1 MNTERTIEVGSRV
14 EHKESQWDV
23 TSIKKGWYGL
33 QRVLTSP
40 EGGNSEGETAK
51 ARLKDLV
58 LIEIDGEDHDGNKM
72 AGILANYRAGYV
84 PSIAASG
91 KKSLSNG
98 DAVAKALEGINAQE
112 VLLMAESLL
121 GLPSGTLQAQ
131 YARLNPGQQ
140 RMNAGNR
147 LRAAVKKGTIAVV
160 DGELREVAK

>member
-1 MNTERTIEVGSRV
+1 MSTKCISINIEVGSRV
-14 EHKESQWDV
+14 EFKEAQWDV
-23 TSIKKGWYGL
+23 ATIEKGWYGL
-33 QRVLTSP
+33 T
-40 EGGNSEGETAK
+40 NSEGETTK
-51 ARLKDLV
+51 ARLKDLT
-58 LIEIDGEDHDGNKM
+58 LIELDNENHGGNKM

-98 DAVAKALEGINAQE
+98 DTIAKALEGKTAEE

-121 GLPSGTLQAQ
+121 GLPSGTLQSQ

-147 LRAAVKKGTIAVV
+147 LRAALKKGTIAVV
-160 DGELREVAK
+160 DGELRGVAK

>member
-1 MNTERTIEVGSRV
+1 MSTKTIEVGSRV
-14 EHKESQWDV
+14 EFKEIQWDV
-23 TSIKKGWYGL
+23 TTIEKGWYGL
-33 QRVLTSP
+33 A
-40 EGGNSEGETAK
+40 NSEHMLSAK
-51 ARLKDLV
+51 ARLKDLT
-58 LIEIDGEDHDGNKM
+58 LIELDDEDHGGNKM

-121 GLPSGTLQAQ
+121 GLPSGTLQSQ

-147 LRAAVKKGTIAVV
+147 LRAALKKGTIAVV
-160 DGELREVAK
+160 DGELRGVAK